1 MVSKLQTQTCA
12 VWRLS
17 MLRCRNRCATA
28 SRPDSSMASRNLVRR
43 PGSTCSNDIISF
55 AFQALGDVKGRS
67 MPSNL
72 TQFTVFEE
80 NQLTCLKFARV
91 AQLSPRIQHIGIPF
105 LRLRS
110 KVEGFHIHV
119 EPFPTTDQQADQSY
133 KRPQFCS
140 I

>member
-1 MVSKLQTQTCA
+1 MYKASPLLWSLSFKRRSSCA

-17 MLRCRNRCATA
+17 MLRC
-28 SRPDSSMASRNLVRR
+28 PDSSMASRHLVRR

-67 MPSNL
+67 MASNL
-72 TQFTVFEE
+72 TQSTVFVE
-80 NQLTCLKFARV
+80 NQQTCLKFAHV
-91 AQLSPRIQHIGIPF
+91 AQLSPRIQHTY

-110 KVEGFHIHV
+110 KVKVLHIHV
-119 EPFPTTDQQADQSY
+119 EPFPTTDQLADQSL
-133 KRPQFCS
+133 KRPQLCS